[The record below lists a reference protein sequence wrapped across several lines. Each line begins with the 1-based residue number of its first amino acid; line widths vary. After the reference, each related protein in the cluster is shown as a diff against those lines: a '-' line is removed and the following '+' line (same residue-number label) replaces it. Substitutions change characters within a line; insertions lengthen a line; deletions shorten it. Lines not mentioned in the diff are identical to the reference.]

1 MPVTE
6 KKKNNH
12 LNSEIWLYGA
22 PIHLFSIRT
31 SPSIWSLFIYH
42 FCKAGQLF
50 WQPGVANPG
59 SQASSRAG
67 VWLLSY
73 PADDLLRYEPE
84 LAADPGYSGLTAIIA
99 GPAVLCLL
107 PQIILFCENET
118 LFAAKLP

>member
-1 MPVTE
+1 MGLLFTCSAFGLLPVFGP
-6 KKKNNH
+6 H
-12 LNSEIWLYGA
+12 S
-22 PIHLFSIRT
+22 
-31 SPSIWSLFIYH
+31 YH